1 MARAPVHDAAGRLEP
16 EERYDLVV
24 VGGGISGLAAAH
36 FYRRARP
43 QARIL
48 VLDNHDDFG
57 GHAKR
62 NEFTVGGRLL
72 IGYGGSQSIDS
83 PNTQWSE
90 AAKGLLRELG
100 VDVQRFETAFERNLY
115 ASLGLSRGVFFARE
129 AFGRDLLVSGDS
141 LIMPQNETSR
151 RLANAKP
158 LDEFVSEFPLSEA
171 SKAQLLA
178 LYDGAR
184 DPLAGR
190 TVDEK
195 MKVLKTTS
203 YRDYLIKLCGCNE
216 EVANCFQGRTYSFF
230 GLGCDAVPAADVRD
244 HGYPGFGGLNLPA
257 AGGSERSEPYIY
269 HFPDGNA
276 SLARLLVRGLVPG
289 IAPGN
294 TMEDVVLSLSQQ
306 ARIYLADLPRQL
318 RGELDLMRS
327 DMLPAESVASMQGD
341 LHVSAAAAD
350 RIASTAESISPLV
363 LNERRIVLD
372 EMSRQRALVMEAI
385 TVEREQAVS
394 AIVHAFAAE
403 RNEVLRNVDSER
415 MATLEW
421 ATNERREA
429 IAEVR
434 RELAQSVAALRAER
448 AVVVDDVR
456 HIVDLVLLRVA
467 IFLVAAVV
475 LAPLVAHAYV
485 RVWPRR

>member
-1 MARAPVHDAAGRLEP
+1 MRSSGPRWCASIMRTAACLALCFLVACATVSKRSTHPNLEPWPEIRPDFRVEALRVRMTEYAITFAADVDLAATAIDQRATDSTVRRNALLWKARAIPEMRKACFRLEP
-16 EERYDLVV
+16 VMALIDAWIFARQMDQLLSDGAGAGALGTFQPEAVEVSRRLVTEV
-24 VGGGISGLAAAH
+24 REI
-36 FYRRARP
+36 
-43 QARIL
+43 
-48 VLDNHDDFG
+48 
-57 GHAKR
+57 
-62 NEFTVGGRLL
+62 
-72 IGYGGSQSIDS
+72 GGSIAVSPEARAEFEHRVIDPWLAEHRLRDITFVRESPIARFAEQSRAGGDTFQSVATI
-83 PNTQWSE
+83 E
-90 AAKGLLRELG
+90 ELG
-100 VDVQRFETAFERNLY
+100 V
-115 ASLGLSRGVFFARE
+115 
-129 AFGRDLLVSGDS
+129 
-141 LIMPQNETSR
+141 
-151 RLANAKP
+151 
-158 LDEFVSEFPLSEA
+158 
-171 SKAQLLA
+171 
-178 LYDGAR
+178 
-184 DPLAGR
+184 
-190 TVDEK
+190 
-195 MKVLKTTS
+195 
-203 YRDYLIKLCGCNE
+203 
-216 EVANCFQGRTYSFF
+216 
-230 GLGCDAVPAADVRD
+230 
-244 HGYPGFGGLNLPA
+244 
-257 AGGSERSEPYIY
+257 
-269 HFPDGNA
+269 
-276 SLARLLVRGLVPG
+276 
-289 IAPGN
+289 
-294 TMEDVVLSLSQQ
+294 SLSQQ
-306 ARIYLADLPRQL
+306 ARIYMADLPRQV

-372 EMSRQRALVMEAI
+372 EMSRQRVLVMEAI

-394 AIVHAFAAE
+394 AIVRAFAAE

-456 HIVDLVLLRVA
+456 HIVDVVLLRMA